1 MKRLFIVL
9 NCLVLA
15 MASVVLIPA
24 FALAEVP
31 SSYTSYGYA
40 SGVHAIGGSDAF
52 PNFQNGA
59 VNNRY
64 PLAEVQ
70 QDASPST
77 AAVATY
83 SDSGPLSATAG
94 SQYNQGCM
102 NSGSQPPPPQ
112 ICQNPNNQVPYAK
125 ANYPGPTH
133 GHIDNCNGC
142 DGGARADADA
152 AQLTANSSAYYAGGG
167 TQPFS
172 GAWGQTKTVIDSGGN
187 LTVTTHSEV
196 DSFGFGTFK
205 VSKIAVDVTANSSLS
220 GGGGDAHVK
229 GGEVTANGNP
239 VSVNDQGVT
248 VQDKRPIPCPA
259 APKPPVQVPAPP
271 PPPAVPLPGGLPV
284 GGGSSG
290 SGSGPSGGSSGGTS
304 SGCVPTFDVTYI
316 TVYTVA
322 PVKTVDG
329 SHVTIW
335 ATGLHIK
342 MTHPSPG
349 PGVPTQSAEYVL
361 GEGFAEL
368 QVGTGGAAFD
378 FGGFG
383 GFGAG
388 FGDFGGFG
396 DQTGGPNGPAGSG
409 LSNLGT
415 TLAANRVPLAF
426 LFLTLEA
433 LLLAAAAAWVWARNT
448 PADAVPDEVLSP

>member
-1 MKRLFIVL
+1 
-9 NCLVLA
+9 
-15 MASVVLIPA
+15 
-24 FALAEVP
+24 
-31 SSYTSYGYA
+31 
-40 SGVHAIGGSDAF
+40 
-52 PNFQNGA
+52 
-59 VNNRY
+59 
-64 PLAEVQ
+64 
-70 QDASPST
+70 
-77 AAVATY
+77 
-83 SDSGPLSATAG
+83 
-94 SQYNQGCM
+94 
-102 NSGSQPPPPQ
+102 
-112 ICQNPNNQVPYAK
+112 VPYAK
-125 ANYPGPTH
+125 ATYPGPSH

-142 DGGARADADA
+142 DGGSRADADA
-152 AQLTANSSAYYAGGG
+152 AQLAANSSAYYAGGG

-205 VSKIAVDVTANSSLS
+205 VSKVVVDVTANSSLS
-220 GGGGDAHVK
+220 GGGGEAHIQ
-229 GGEVTANGNP
+229 GGQVTANGQP

-248 VQDKRPIPCPA
+248 VQDKQPIPCPS
-259 APKPPVQVPAPP
+259 APKPPVQAPP
-271 PPPAVPLPGGLPV
+271 PPSPPSAPLPTGLPI

-290 SGSGPSGGSSGGTS
+290 SGSGSSSGSSGGTS

-342 MTHPSPG
+342 MTHPSAG
-349 PGVPTQSAEYVL
+349 PGVPTQTAEYVL

-396 DQTGGPNGPAGSG
+396 DQTGGPNGTAGSG
-409 LSNLGT
+409 LGNLGT

-426 LFLTLEA
+426 MFLTLEA

-448 PADAVPDEVLSP
+448 PMDAVPDEVLSP